1 MKKKYIKKKYIR
13 NVRGRESPNYYEN
26 DYDGDCE
33 DYDEDFLVT
42 RFYDY
47 CNPNR
52 VDFEII
58 DVDYELTPIQ
68 QRALNSLLV

>member
-1 MKKKYIKKKYIR
+1 MKKKYIKKKYMKNI
-13 NVRGRESPNYYEN
+13 RGRESPNYYEN
-26 DYDGDCE
+26 DCNE

>member
-1 MKKKYIKKKYIR
+1 MKKKYIKKKYMK

-26 DYDGDCE
+26 DYDE

-52 VDFEII
+52 IDFEI
-58 DVDYELTPIQ
+58 VDMDCELTPIQ
-68 QRALNSLLV
+68 REALNSLLV

>member
-1 MKKKYIKKKYIR
+1 MKKKYIKKKYMKNI
-13 NVRGRESPNYYEN
+13 RGRESPNYYEN
-26 DYDGDCE
+26 DCNE

-52 VDFEII
+52 IDFEI
-58 DVDYELTPIQ
+58 VDMDCELTPIQ
-68 QRALNSLLV
+68 REALNSLLV

>member
-1 MKKKYIKKKYIR
+1 MSRQYCRKDRR
-13 NVRGRESPNYYEN
+13 NKEPPLYGDSCDR
-26 DYDGDCE
+26 DYN
-33 DYDEDFLVT
+33 EDFSIA

-58 DVDYELTPIQ
+58 KDYDLTPIQ
-68 QRALNSLLV
+68 QWALDSLLI

>member
-1 MKKKYIKKKYIR
+1 MKRYIK

-26 DYDGDCE
+26 DCDK
-33 DYDEDFLVT
+33 DYNEDFSIA

-52 VDFEII
+52 IDFEII
-58 DVDYELTPIQ
+58 KDYELTPIQ
-68 QRALNSLLV
+68 QRALNSLLI

>member
-1 MKKKYIKKKYIR
+1 MKKKYIKKKYMK

-26 DYDGDCE
+26 DYDE
-33 DYDEDFLVT
+33 DYEDSNEDFSVT

-52 VDFEII
+52 IDFEI
-58 DVDYELTPIQ
+58 VDMDCELTSIQ
-68 QRALNSLLV
+68 REALNSLLV